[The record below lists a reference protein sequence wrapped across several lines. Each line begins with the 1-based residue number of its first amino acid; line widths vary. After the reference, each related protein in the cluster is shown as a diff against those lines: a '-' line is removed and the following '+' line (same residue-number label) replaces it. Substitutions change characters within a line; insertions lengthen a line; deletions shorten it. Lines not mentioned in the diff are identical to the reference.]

1 MIRIERAAAAA
12 ARARTVAG
20 SRFAFT
26 NWLAFLMRLGTG
38 ALPCGPRTTT
48 VHTVGG
54 SSVTAPNTPMGRAPI
69 WEIFASDAYPW
80 EEILR
85 LLPDEPVVLDIGAHV
100 GAFTI
105 AVAESRPRL
114 SGACYEPSP
123 WAFEMLTS
131 NLEVNGLA
139 GRVAARHSAV
149 AAVPG
154 ETLFYEAEP
163 GSCAS
168 STIPFNGAEARSVPA
183 VTLESALEDLAT
195 SDVDLLK
202 LDCEGAEY
210 EIVTN
215 APSLAWQS
223 IGSIFLEY
231 HPVDGRGYV
240 DLEEPLLAA
249 GYELVWR
256 EASLGNEAGLG
267 LALFTRPAP

>member
-1 MIRIERAAAAA
+1 MIGVERAAAAA
-12 ARARTVAG
+12 KRARTVAD

-26 NWLAFLMRLGTG
+26 NWLPFLIRLGAG
-38 ALPCGPRTTT
+38 ALPGGPRTTT

-54 SSVTAPNTPMGRAPI
+54 SRVTAPNTPMGRAPI
-69 WEIFASDAYPW
+69 WEIFASDDYPW
-80 EEILR
+80 KEILR

-100 GAFTI
+100 GAFTL
-105 AVAESRPRL
+105 AVAESRPRVA
-114 SGACYEPSP
+114 GACYEPSP

-131 NLEVNGLA
+131 NLRVNGLA

-168 STIPFNGAEARSVPA
+168 STIAFNGAVARSVPA
-183 VTLESALEDLAT
+183 VTLTSAVNDLVG

-210 EIVTN
+210 EIVIGM
-215 APSLAWQS
+215 PRLAWQP
-223 IGSIFLEY
+223 IRSIFLEY
-231 HPVDGRGYV
+231 HAVDGRAYP
-240 DLEEPLLAA
+240 DLEEPLLSA
-249 GYELVWR
+249 GYELTWR
-256 EASLGNEAGLG
+256 EDALGNEPGLG
-267 LALFTRPAP
+267 LALFSRPAP